1 MSLPSSC
8 LSWSF
13 CLAPWF
19 CIPSLL
25 PTVWLWVH
33 EGQGFSPQS
42 YTANTKG
49 NQLVYG
55 WIYSEI
61 LLYITCAIAYKS
73 RAQERVNSQFN
84 YFSNKG
90 WIEKGQ
96 IHLDIDDGVC
106 KNKHTD
112 GKRFHFYWASKLAWL
127 QLYWIPSHCCHNY
140 THHTK
145 STTHSVFPRQPWFLL
160 QHCSIRYI
168 GCFSPNSI
176 TREEKCI
183 KYLLGRIV
191 SNSCMGLLTD

>member
-1 MSLPSSC
+1 MSECSQEHEPSVCLCLYWASETCLWTAVTASFTSLCHISRHMMNPCGEINMRVYMWNALVTLGTYIIMYKVTLLLRHLQMSLPSSC

-61 LLYITCAIAYKS
+61 LLYITCAIVYKS
-73 RAQERVNSQFN
+73 RAQGRRVNRQLH

-96 IHLDIDDGVC
+96 IHLDI
-106 KNKHTD
+106 
-112 GKRFHFYWASKLAWL
+112 A
-127 QLYWIPSHCCHNY
+127 
-140 THHTK
+140 
-145 STTHSVFPRQPWFLL
+145 
-160 QHCSIRYI
+160 
-168 GCFSPNSI
+168 
-176 TREEKCI
+176 
-183 KYLLGRIV
+183 
-191 SNSCMGLLTD
+191 